1 MFYLHNDI
9 VSVVA
14 NSDHSHNG
22 AGSEDASKTSV
33 EPTCCGATKVNLS
46 SVQSYFQ
53 ITEGS
58 PHPISL
64 GEGVDDD
71 WQPHGGHHTQ
81 VREGKVYHEHVGRSS
96 EGFDLEEYVADT
108 PIAKEVNGPEEEEAD
123 TNNMVDQRMLWGK
136 LAPVLVN
143 HLQSL
148 LVHTVKVRSSC
159 SSFVRRQ
166 TLLLKFDQPCGYTKL

>member
-1 MFYLHNDI
+1 MPMNAMQCYLHNDI

-14 NSDHSHNG
+14 NSDHSHDG
-22 AGSEDASKTSV
+22 AGSKDGSKTSV
-33 EPTCCGATKVNLS
+33 EPTCCGATKLNLS
-46 SVQSYFQ
+46 SVQFYFQ
-53 ITEGS
+53 ITEWS

-136 LAPVLVN
+136 LAPMFVN
-143 HLQSL
+143 HLQSFFI
-148 LVHTVKVRSSC
+148 HTIKVGS
-159 SSFVRRQ
+159 
-166 TLLLKFDQPCGYTKL
+166 PCKEFCQKANMTSKL